1 MEFVKF
7 SVNPHLF
14 ERFSN
19 SILCSSQWEIK
30 DLPGDIYR
38 HFICPTA
45 WSLCVVWKF
54 KTFSWAMCW
63 CKGHCHVWLWG
74 VTDWIWHWG
83 VSHFLTW
90 LNSALQCFMLS
101 RLTIFLDVSLIKPK
115 ACSTHCSRQ
124 FFIQCH
130 HTRQYNLI
138 AMCQYSCTRNVLW
151 CQVHSSHIHSSQKTL
166 NYNSK

>member
-19 SILCSSQWEIK
+19 SILYSSQQEIK

-38 HFICPTA
+38 RFICPTA

-54 KTFSWAMCW
+54 KFFHVPCVDARALPCLAMR
-63 CKGHCHVWLWG
+63 H
-74 VTDWIWHWG
+74 D
-83 VSHFLTW
+83 W
-90 LNSALQCFMLS
+90 LNLALRCFTLS
-101 RLTIFLDVSLIKPK
+101 HLIVFSTVVFYPLLRDYFSGCLTYKTEDS
-115 ACSTHCSRQ
+115 CSTHCSRL

-130 HTRQYNLI
+130 HTIQYNITLLPSVSTI
-138 AMCQYSCTRNVLW
+138 AQGMFCGAKYT
-151 CQVHSSHIHSSQKTL
+151 HHTFTPGIKH
-166 NYNSK
+166 